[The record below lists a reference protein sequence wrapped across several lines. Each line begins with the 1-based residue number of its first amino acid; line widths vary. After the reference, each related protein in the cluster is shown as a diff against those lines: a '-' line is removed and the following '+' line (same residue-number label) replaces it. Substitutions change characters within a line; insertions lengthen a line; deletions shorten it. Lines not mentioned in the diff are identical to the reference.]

1 MRPLLIVGCAAVL
14 LTSAC
19 SPSVKSYAI
28 TSPLS
33 DRLAH
38 ESDALAPV
46 AKASSSAGLASEQP
60 GPLERKRR
68 PLPKPTEARLSNG
81 IRVIMVESHDFPSVT
96 VGFMLDRGITAAAPG
111 VARLYADALFGAS
124 KDFDSSDAYSYF
136 TYMGAKPNSWA
147 GAETLGFDVTTL
159 SLLIGGPIA
168 RVGSMFTTPLFE
180 SDDLKRTVVN
190 LRAEERGRAE
200 SPTMTATAVL
210 DTMMFSSAHPYGHK
224 IERLTDERIKA
235 LSRDDLIQFRD
246 RHLSA
251 DHVSIVVVGD
261 FNPRAL
267 LPKLDRAVARLPR
280 TSGNFATPPV
290 PPPPTSARILVID
303 RKGASQSNIALGF
316 SSVRRDDP
324 AQTSLALLQSI
335 LGRGLSGRLNIKTR
349 GEHGSTYGVHVR
361 NRALRAAGM
370 FEIDAAVDTPRTVE
384 TIRGLLAELQR
395 MRVEPLA
402 SEEFQR
408 ARALAVDNLLDV
420 DGSDSV
426 FSAYQSVAADG
437 LPLDYFQKKAGEL
450 SKLTPA
456 DIQAFSERFLK
467 TESVQIAIVGDASAI
482 VGPLRE
488 LGIGE
493 VVVRDT
499 PP

>member
-1 MRPLLIVGCAAVL
+1 MKAPLIVGLVAM

-28 TSPLS
+28 PDALS
-33 DRLAH
+33 DRRAH
-38 ESDALAPV
+38 DTDLPPPV
-46 AKASSSAGLASEQP
+46 VKAATSEGLPAERP
-60 GPLERKRR
+60 GPLDRKRR
-68 PLPKPTEARLSNG
+68 PLPKPAEARLSNG
-81 IRVIMVESHDFPSVT
+81 IRVVMVESHDFPSVS
-96 VGFMLDRGITAAAPG
+96 VGFMLDRGVTAAPPG
-111 VARLYADALFGAS
+111 VAKLYADALFGAS
-124 KDFDSSDAYSYF
+124 KDFDSRDAYAYF
-136 TYMGAKPNSWA
+136 AYMGAKPNSWA
-147 GAETLGFDVTTL
+147 GAETIGFDVTTL
-159 SLLIGGPIA
+159 SLLIGGPIS

-180 SDDLKRTVVN
+180 SDDLKRTVLE
-190 LRAEERGRAE
+190 LRADERGRAE
-200 SPTMTATAVL
+200 APGMMASAVL
-210 DTMMFSSAHPYGHK
+210 DTMMFSSVHPYGHK

-235 LSRDDLIQFRD
+235 LSRDDLVQFRD

-261 FNPRAL
+261 FNPRVI
-267 LPKLDRAVARLPR
+267 LPKLDRAVSKLPR
-280 TSGNFATPPV
+280 TSGNFAIPPV

-316 SSVRRDDP
+316 SSVRRGDP
-324 AQTSLALLQSI
+324 AQTSLALLQSV

-361 NRALRAAGM
+361 NRALRAGGM
-370 FEIDAAVDTPRTVE
+370 FEIDAAVDTPQTVE
-384 TIRGLLAELQR
+384 TLRGLLGELRR
-395 MRVEPLA
+395 MSAEPLEP
-402 SEEFQR
+402 EEFHR

-426 FSAYQSVAADG
+426 FSAYQTIAADG
-437 LPLDYFQKKAGEL
+437 LPLDYYQTKAAEL
-450 SKLTPA
+450 AKLKPA
-456 DIQAFSERFLK
+456 DIQAISERILK
-467 TESVQIAIVGDASAI
+467 TESVQIAIVGDASKIAA
-482 VGPLRE
+482 PLRE